1 MRISDLR
8 AVFVIGLGLA
18 CSPAALALD
27 GTHTPSIGTVSLA
40 RPGLAP
46 AVGAVAGPLNPGDAF
61 RTGTEAYRTGETAKA
76 ISALQYAAEKGH
88 TLAAWKLGR
97 MYADGDGVPQD
108 DIRAFQYFSRIADEY
123 FAGISSG
130 RGDDN
135 PEAPQGRFIAN
146 ALVTLGHYYLLGIP
160 NSEVRPDPERAREM
174 FSYAASYF
182 NDADAQYNLA
192 RLYLH
197 GENAD
202 PRLAARW
209 FGLAANKG
217 QYEAQAMLGAMLF
230 KGDKVPRQ
238 GALGLMWLTLARD
251 AAPPKGETWIVQLY
265 DSAFRQATDDERGL
279 ALRLLEDRL
288 KHRRD

>member
-1 MRISDLR
+1 MRISEVAGVL
-8 AVFVIGLGLA
+8 VLGIGLG
-18 CSPAALALD
+18 CSPALAFD
-27 GTHTPSIGTVSLA
+27 GTRTPSTDQVS
-40 RPGLAP
+40 P
-46 AVGAVAGPLNPGDAF
+46 VEAF
-61 RTGTEAYRTGETAKA
+61 RNGAEALRVGEKTKA
-76 ISALQYAAEKGH
+76 VSALEYAAEKGH

-108 DIRAFQYFSRIADEY
+108 DMRAFTYFNRIADQY

-130 RGDDN
+130 HGDDN
-135 PEAPQGRFIAN
+135 PEGPQSRFIAN
-146 ALVTLGHYYLLGIP
+146 ALVTLGHYYLEGIP
-160 NSEVRPDPERAREM
+160 NAVTPDPERAREM

-182 NDADAQYNLA
+182 GDPDAQYNLA

-197 GENAD
+197 GDAAD
-202 PRLAARW
+202 PKLAIRW

-230 KGDKVPRQ
+230 KGDQVPRQ

-251 AAPPKGETWIVQLY
+251 AAPPKGANWVAQLY
-265 DSAFRQATDDERGL
+265 DSAFKQATDDERGL